1 MVAPSSSTVVIT
13 QLLQFYVITE
23 AELEAN
29 FDISVLQF
37 TRYQYK
43 KKKTIINTLKC
54 TVYKSIFLF
63 FFFFVK
69 KSIFILNRM
78 HI

>member
-43 KKKTIINTLKC
+43 KKKTIINTLKILSYTFHKC
-54 TVYKSIFLF
+54 ILFSNYKSLDCKMKF
-63 FFFFVK
+63 
-69 KSIFILNRM
+69 
-78 HI
+78 